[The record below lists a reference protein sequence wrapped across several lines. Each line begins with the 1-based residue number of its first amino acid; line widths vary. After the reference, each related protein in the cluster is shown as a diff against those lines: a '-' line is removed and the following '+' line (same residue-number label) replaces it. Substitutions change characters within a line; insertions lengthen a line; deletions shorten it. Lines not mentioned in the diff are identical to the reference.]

1 MAQRFTGASL
11 GPGPRL
17 LGLRAAGQL
26 PMLPPNV
33 AGWPGGPAWFASA
46 TVVGRA
52 NLAAAVAAATADG
65 QPALEAAASGA
76 PALAD
81 ALGLPDPGFGPAT
94 AAVLADARSP
104 RQRLALAL
112 TSPEVVLA

>member
-1 MAQRFTGASL
+1 MAQRFTGAFL

-52 NLAAAVAAATADG
+52 NLATAVAAATADS
-65 QPALEAAASGA
+65 QPASRPRCGCAGA
-76 PALAD
+76 GRRV
-81 ALGLPDPGFGPAT
+81 GLPDPGFGPAT
-94 AAVLADARSP
+94 AAVLANARTP